1 MTEVLAYCKI
11 NVKAD
16 NKKPTPF
23 TLFVQEIKL
32 KKPTNFQKKAKK
44 KKGVSKIKFRKIKKK
59 KVSVEYRRK

>member
-23 TLFVQEIKL
+23 TLFVQEMKIK
-32 KKPTNFQKKAKK
+32 KTNQFLQKKVKKVKK
-44 KKGVSKIKFRKIKKK
+44 KK
-59 KVSVEYRRK
+59 

>member
-1 MTEVLAYCKI
+1 LAYCKI

-32 KKPTNFQKKAKK
+32 KKPTNFYRKKQ
-44 KKGVSKIKFRKIKKK
+44 KKK
-59 KVSVEYRRK
+59 KVSVK